1 MTTPGPDALRMRIE
15 LDPGVVRDPAWPEG
29 ISVRSFDPA
38 DAHALHALLVR
49 GYSQGGGSVAE
60 FVPWFS
66 GMTSDEEYDPA
77 LFFLVESQ
85 AESRLAGAALCWTSA
100 FVKDLV
106 VDASWRRRGL
116 GESLLRH
123 VFATFAARGS
133 GAVELKVEATNAG
146 AIRLYERVGMRVVER
161 LGLS

>member
-1 MTTPGPDALRMRIE
+1 MRALSKPQGASALATWLPE
-15 LDPGVVRDPAWPEG
+15 LTGD
-29 ISVRSFDPA
+29 
-38 DAHALHALLVR
+38 
-49 GYSQGGGSVAE
+49 AE
-60 FVPWFS
+60 FAA
-66 GMTSDEEYDPA
+66 E
-77 LFFLVESQ
+77 LCFL
-85 AESRLAGAALCWTSA
+85 AEADQVLAGAALCWTSA

-106 VDASWRRRGL
+106 VDPSWRRRGL

-123 VFATFAARGS
+123 VFATFAARAS